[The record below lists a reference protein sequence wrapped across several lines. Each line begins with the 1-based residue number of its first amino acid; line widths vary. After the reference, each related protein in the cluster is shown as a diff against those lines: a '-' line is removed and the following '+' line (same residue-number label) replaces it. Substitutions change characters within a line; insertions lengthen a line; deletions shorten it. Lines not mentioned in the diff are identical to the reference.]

1 MFVYL
6 ASVSQLT
13 AMHNNSNLHYN
24 MTEELKRELLDQIN
38 ELLYLPQG
46 SCDLWQAFDDLLLDY
61 GYDGDP
67 QELLFELM

>member
-1 MFVYL
+1 M
-6 ASVSQLT
+6 
-13 AMHNNSNLHYN
+13 N
-24 MTEELKRELLDQIN
+24 EELRKELLEEIN

-46 SCDLWQAFDDLLLDY
+46 SCDLLQAFDDLLLEY